1 MLNSTKGLKNIAANI
16 VAQLVA
22 LLLGIIIPR
31 LMLINLGSEANGLFT
46 SIGNVLVYV
55 ALLEAGVGAAATQAL
70 YAPVAR
76 KDQTKI
82 SEIVAA
88 VGHFYKRTGRWY
100 FAVILLLTF
109 VFPFT
114 FESTLPKWQVMAVM
128 FLSGIPGV
136 IKYYYQG
143 KYVLLLR
150 AEGRSYV
157 LTNLSIVVNIA
168 TSLAKIA
175 LLLMGCNIVELQAMY
190 LLFNVVQVF
199 FILAYVKKHYP
210 WLSEKAVPDYSA
222 ISQSKNALVHQIS
235 SMVFFNTDVLLL
247 TYICGLKTVSV
258 YSMYTML
265 FGIISTVI
273 TNFSGAN
280 FILGQAFNT
289 DRNRAL
295 KLLDAYEIFNMVLT
309 FSLFCIANIFIL
321 PFMTLYTSG
330 VMDINYIDK
339 YLPYLIVA
347 TTLLSNGRNS
357 SAQIIEYAGHFKQT
371 QWRAMLEAV
380 INVAVSLICVFKF
393 GIYGILLGTIAA
405 LLYRTNDMIIYANKK
420 ILHRS
425 PWKTYRRWLVN
436 LALFIVVTVI
446 YKRAFVHIAL
456 NTYPRIILWAAIT
469 CVIVIPLFFATAFIF
484 DRETYRYAKEL
495 IIPHLKRAW
504 SKFGGRAGTQK
515 LR

>member
-1 MLNSTKGLKNIAANI
+1 MQNSTKGFKNIAANI
-16 VAQLVA
+16 AAQLVT

-31 LMLINLGSEANGLFT
+31 LMLVNLGSEANGLFT

-70 YAPVAR
+70 YGPIAR
-76 KDQTKI
+76 NDQTKVG
-82 SEIVAA
+82 EIVAA
-88 VGHFYKRTGRWY
+88 VDHFYKRTGKWY

-143 KYVLLLR
+143 KYVILLR

-168 TSLAKIA
+168 TSAAKIA
-175 LLLMGCNIVELQAMY
+175 LLLLGCNIVELQAMY

-199 FILAYVKKHYP
+199 FILFYVKKHYP
-210 WLSEKAVPDYSA
+210 WLSKKVEPDYSA
-222 ISQSKNALVHQIS
+222 ISQSKNALVHQVS
-235 SMVFFNTDVLLL
+235 SLVFFNTDVLLL
-247 TYICGLKTVSV
+247 TYFCGLKMVSV

-273 TNFSGAN
+273 TNFAGAN
-280 FILGQAFNT
+280 FILGQTFNT
-289 DRNRAL
+289 DRERAL
-295 KLLDAYEIFNMVLT
+295 KLLDVYEIFNMVLT

-330 VMDINYIDK
+330 VTDINYIDK

-357 SAQIIEYAGHFKQT
+357 SSQIIEYAGHFKQT
-371 QWRAMLEAV
+371 QWRAVLESV
-380 INVAVSLICVFKF
+380 INIVVSLVCVFKF
-393 GIYGILLGTIAA
+393 GIYGVLFGTIAA
-405 LLYRTNDMIIYANKK
+405 LLYRTNDMIIYANRK

-425 PWKTYRRWLVN
+425 PWRTYRRWLVN
-436 LALFIVVTVI
+436 LALFIALTLLSKVVF
-446 YKRAFVHIAL
+446 ANIAL
-456 NTYPRIILWAAIT
+456 DTYPRIILWAAVT
-469 CVIVIPLFFATAFIF
+469 CIVVIPLFFAVASLF
-484 DRETYRYAKEL
+484 DKETYRYAKQL
-495 IIPHLKRAW
+495 VAPHLKRALN
-504 SKFGGRAGTQK
+504 K
-515 LR
+515 LRGHTQTEG

>member
-1 MLNSTKGLKNIAANI
+1 MLNSTKGFRNIAANI
-16 VAQLVA
+16 SAQVVTILM
-22 LLLGIIIPR
+22 GIIIPR
-31 LMLINLGSEANGLFT
+31 LMLVNLGSEANGLFT

-70 YAPVAR
+70 YAPIA
-76 KDQTKI
+76 TKNHQKVN
-82 SEIVAA
+82 EIVAA
-88 VGHFYKRTGRWY
+88 VDHFYKRTGRWY

-114 FESTLPKWQVMAVM
+114 LDSTLPKWQIMAVM
-128 FLSGIPGV
+128 FLSGMPGV

-143 KYVLLLR
+143 KYVILLR
-150 AEGRSYV
+150 ADGRSYA

-168 TSLAKIA
+168 TSAAKIA
-175 LLLMGCNIVELQAMY
+175 LLLFGCNIVELQAMY
-190 LLFNVVQVF
+190 LLFNVAQVF
-199 FILAYVKKHYP
+199 FILFYVKRHYP
-210 WLSEKAVPDYSA
+210 WLSKDATPNYTA

-247 TYICGLKTVSV
+247 TYFCGLKMVSV

-265 FGIISTVI
+265 FGIISSAI
-273 TNFSGAN
+273 LNFSGAN
-280 FILGQAFNT
+280 FILGQTFNT
-289 DRNRAL
+289 DRARSL
-295 KLLDAYEIFNMVLT
+295 KLLDVYEIFNMVLT

-330 VMDINYIDK
+330 VTDINYIDR

-347 TTLLSNGRNS
+347 TNLLSNGRNS
-357 SAQIIEYAGHFKQT
+357 SSQIIEYAGHFKQT
-371 QWRAMLEAV
+371 QWRAILESV
-380 INVAVSLICVFKF
+380 INIVVSLACVFKF
-393 GIYGILLGTIAA
+393 GIYGVLIGTIAA

-436 LALFIVVTVI
+436 LALFIAVTVLS
-446 YKRAFVHIAL
+446 KLLFSHIVL
-456 NTYPRIILWAAIT
+456 DTYPRIILWAAIA
-469 CVIVIPLFFATAFIF
+469 CIVVIPLFFAVASIF

-495 IIPHLKRAW
+495 VTPHLKRVW
-504 SKFGGRAGTQK
+504 NK
-515 LR
+515 LRGHSQTQE